1 MRDLSR
7 RLAALEI
14 RPGNRAF
21 QRVVILGPDDP
32 SPPDSDDVHIIRIVA
47 AEQDHGIAWAP
58 STYCRHS
65 RQDVQA

>member
-7 RLAALEI
+7 RLSALET

-47 AEQDHGIAWAP
+47 AGKADGTAWAR
-58 STYCRHS
+58 SNDRHLL
-65 RQDVQA
+65 QDAHT

>member
-7 RLAALEI
+7 RLFALET

-32 SPPDSDDVHIIRIVA
+32 SPPDSDGVHIIRIVGA
-47 AEQDHGIAWAP
+47 ANAEGTAWSP
-58 STYCRHS
+58 PVNCGHS
-65 RQDVQA
+65 RQDAHA

>member
-7 RLAALEI
+7 RLFALET

-21 QRVVILGPDDP
+21 QRVLILGPDDP

-47 AEQDHGIAWAP
+47 AEKADGTAWDRSSDRHLLQDAHK
-58 STYCRHS
+58 
-65 RQDVQA
+65 

>member
-21 QRVVILGPDDP
+21 RRVVILGPDDP

-47 AEQDHGIAWAP
+47 AGQADGTACAAP
-58 STYCRHS
+58 ADCHHR
-65 RQDVQA
+65 RQDEQA

>member
-1 MRDLSR
+1 MRDLAR

-32 SPPDSDDVHIIRIVA
+32 SPPDSDGIHIIRIVA
-47 AEQDHGIAWAP
+47 AGGADGIAWSPPAD
-58 STYCRHS
+58 CRDF
-65 RQDVQA
+65 RQDAQA